1 MSYYGSQG
9 DYWGERAVPTREVP
23 PRISKIR
30 FGDNTVIDRQ
40 ASVGTQSYTGN
51 DFRQFARDQ
60 GQELADYNS
69 RTGEKEGKWKDN
81 MARRGGKRKSIR
93 RTSRKK
99 RNSRKTRRL
108 HKKK

>member
-9 DYWGERAVPTREVP
+9 DYWSERAVPTSEVT
-23 PRISKIR
+23 PRIPTIR
-30 FGDNTVIDRQ
+30 FGDNTIMERQ
-40 ASVGTQSYTGN
+40 ASVGTQSYKSN
-51 DFRQFARDQ
+51 DFRGFAKDKE
-60 GQELADYNS
+60 QERRDYNYL
-69 RTGEKEGKWKDN
+69 TGKSEDKWEPY

>member
-9 DYWGERAVPTREVP
+9 DYWGERAVPTSEVP
-23 PRISKIR
+23 PRIPTIR
-30 FGDNTVIDRQ
+30 FGDNTIMERQ
-40 ASVGTQSYTGN
+40 ASVGTRSYTGN

-60 GQELADYNS
+60 RQELADYNS
-69 RTGEKEGKWKDN
+69 RTVEQEKKWKDN

-99 RNSRKTRRL
+99 RNNRKTRRL

>member
-9 DYWGERAVPTREVP
+9 DPWGERAVPTREVP
-23 PRISKIR
+23 RTTTIR

-51 DFRQFARDQ
+51 DFRGFAKDKE
-60 GQELADYNS
+60 QERRDYNYL
-69 RTGEKEGKWKDN
+69 TGKSEDKWKDY
-81 MARRGGKRKSIR
+81 MTRRGGKRKSIR

-99 RNSRKTRRL
+99 RNNRKTRRL

>member
-23 PRISKIR
+23 PRIPTIR
-30 FGDNTVIDRQ
+30 FGDNTIMGRQ
-40 ASVGTQSYTGN
+40 ASVGTESYKSN
-51 DFRQFARDQ
+51 DFRGFAKDKR
-60 GQELADYNS
+60 QELKDYNS
-69 RTGEKEGKWKDN
+69 RTDKQEGKWEPY

-99 RNSRKTRRL
+99 RNNRKTRRL